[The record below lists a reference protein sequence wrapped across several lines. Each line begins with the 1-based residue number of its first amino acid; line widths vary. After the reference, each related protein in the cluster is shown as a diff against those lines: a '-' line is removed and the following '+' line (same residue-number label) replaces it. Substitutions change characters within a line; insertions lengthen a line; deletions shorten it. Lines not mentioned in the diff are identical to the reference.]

1 MRLAKFLFLIIS
13 LITLY
18 GTFLVNESNEIQ
30 YDLYTDLDT
39 GNYREESTARFD
51 NFNMDFPKLS
61 VSAIPI
67 KTLVAQYYILG
78 NKYNRALELLNE
90 SMDYNPYIMYNEMT
104 KINVF
109 NALQMRDSAYYYSE
123 LAFTQLPNNQKHFIE
138 LARSYVSTDKY
149 EKLDSIF
156 KIVKPK
162 ALPDIWKYYFSSLL
176 TDESKISDYG
186 YEQAREGIVK
196 FSERPDLYREHLL
209 SANYVLIGM
218 ESVNKSLDLEDKAT
232 REYNNSNFNLAAK
245 IYEEASELNPINSD
259 LFENSGISYF
269 QASDY
274 DNALRMLSKV
284 TDSLSKINPK
294 TGKSEFVMS
303 QSYYNLG
310 DFVRACDYA
319 YKSSSFDYKDAFK
332 LVALYCG
339 KENQD

>member
-1 MRLAKFLFLIIS
+1 MRLAKILFLLIS

-18 GTFLVNESNEIQ
+18 GTFLVNESNEIE

-78 NKYNRALELLNE
+78 DRYNEALELLNE
-90 SMDYNPYIMYNEMT
+90 SKDYNPYIMYNEMT

-109 NALQMRDSAYYYSE
+109 NALQMRDSAYFYSE
-123 LAFTQLPNNQKHFIE
+123 LAFSQLPNNQKHFIE

-149 EKLDSIF
+149 HKLDSIF

-162 ALPDIWKYYFSSLL
+162 ALPEIWKFYFSSLL
-176 TDESKISDYG
+176 TDEEKISDYG
-186 YEQAREGIVK
+186 YEQANEALDK
-196 FSERPDLYREHLL
+196 FSNRSEYKEILL

-218 ESVNKSLDLEDKAT
+218 ESVNKSLDLEDQAT
-232 REYNNSNFNLAAK
+232 REYNNSNFREAAK
-245 IYEEASELNPINSD
+245 LYEQASELNPINSD

-274 DNALRMLSKV
+274 NNTLRMLSKV

-310 DFVRACDYA
+310 DFARACDYA
-319 YKSSSFDYKDAFK
+319 YKSSSFDYREAFK
-332 LVALYCG
+332 LVALYCN